1 MVFRSLLAALTA
13 VLLSV
18 SSCRTAQPTADAV
31 PSGRNLIIFYD
42 STIGNKPLLKA
53 VKKYGSKL
61 IYQYRNFH
69 GVAVTI
75 PPRFTTP
82 QAIEY
87 YKKVKGVLNVEEDRK
102 MQLNNMQIESQ
113 R

>member
-1 MVFRSLLAALTA
+1 MAFRSLLAALTA
-13 VLLSV
+13 VLLSA
-18 SSCRTAQPTADAV
+18 SSCRTAQPAADAI

-42 STIGNKPLLKA
+42 NTVGNKPLLKA
-53 VKKYGSKL
+53 AKKYGSKL

-75 PPRFTTP
+75 PSRYTTP

-87 YKKVKGVLNVEEDRK
+87 YKKVKGVLTVEEDRK
-102 MQLNNMQIESQ
+102 MQLDNM
-113 R
+113 